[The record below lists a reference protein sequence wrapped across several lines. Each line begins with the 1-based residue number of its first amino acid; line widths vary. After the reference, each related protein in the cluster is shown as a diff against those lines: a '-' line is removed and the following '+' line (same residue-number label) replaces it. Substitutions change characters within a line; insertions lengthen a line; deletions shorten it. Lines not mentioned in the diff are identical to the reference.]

1 MTEREAV
8 ARDLATMLGK
18 DRWVPATAHIV
29 LLIIVLLD
37 AGTGLPRA
45 FKLTWAT
52 AIIATILLRTIL
64 AARAQRA
71 DTDPVTTVRITRVLM
86 VTLGLT
92 WGVGAALA
100 ARYLPPA
107 IFAMLLMALAGL
119 LTGGIN
125 TLAADRWAFPAYA
138 LSLFGPTL
146 VALPLLN
153 PQPATSL
160 EMVLIALFLFFMI
173 VQHRRAHDML
183 VDRQVAD
190 QNQRTL
196 VRKLQAAV
204 AEVRTLQGILPIC
217 ASCKRIKNEAGRWEA
232 VESFVRERTDAE
244 FSHGLCPDCAAR
256 DWGAASNI
264 HRASP

>member
-64 AARAQRA
+64 AARAQRP
-71 DTDPVTTVRITRVLM
+71 DTDPVTTVRITRALM

-119 LTGGIN
+119 LAGGIN
-125 TLAADRWAFPAYA
+125 TLVADRWAFPVYA

-196 VRKLQAAV
+196 VRELQAAV

-256 DWGAASNI
+256 DWGAAPNI

>member
-1 MTEREAV
+1 MNGREAV
-8 ARDLATMLGK
+8 DRDLARMLGK

-37 AGTGLPRA
+37 AGTGLPRS

-52 AIIATILLRTIL
+52 TIIATILLRTIL
-64 AARAQRA
+64 ATRAQRP

-86 VTLGLT
+86 IALGLT

-100 ARYLPPA
+100 PRYLPPA
-107 IFAMLLMALAGL
+107 VFAMLLLALAGL
-119 LTGGIN
+119 LAGGIN
-125 TLAADRWAFPAYA
+125 TLVADRWAFPAYA
-138 LSLFGPTL
+138 LSLFGAPL
-146 VALPLLN
+146 VALPFLN
-153 PQPATSL
+153 PQPGTSL
-160 EMVLIALFLFFMI
+160 EMMLIALFLFFMI

-183 VDRQVAD
+183 VDRQLAD

-196 VRKLQAAV
+196 LRELQASI
-204 AEVRTLQGILPIC
+204 AEVKVLQGILPIC
-217 ASCKRIKNEAGRWEA
+217 ATCKRIKNEAGRWEA

-256 DWGAASNI
+256 DWGATPTAPRS
-264 HRASP
+264 

>member
-8 ARDLATMLGK
+8 ARDLAAMLGK

-37 AGTGLPRA
+37 AGTGLPRS

-52 AIIATILLRTIL
+52 TIIATILLRTIL
-64 AARAQRA
+64 ATRAQRP

-86 VTLGLT
+86 ITLGLT

-100 ARYLPPA
+100 PRYLPPA
-107 IFAMLLMALAGL
+107 VFAMLLMALAGL
-119 LTGGIN
+119 LAGGIN
-125 TLAADRWAFPAYA
+125 TLVADRWAFPAYA
-138 LSLFGPTL
+138 VSLFGPTL
-146 VALPLLN
+146 VA
-153 PQPATSL
+153 ATSL

-173 VQHRRAHDML
+173 VQHRRAHEL
-183 VDRQVAD
+183 LLDRQLAD

-196 VRKLQAAV
+196 VRELQTAL

-217 ASCKRIKNEAGRWEA
+217 ASCKRIHSDGGTWEA
-232 VESFVRERTDAE
+232 VESYVRTHTNAE
-244 FSHGLCPDCAAR
+244 FTHGLCPDCAKR
-256 DWGAASNI
+256 DWGYEGS
-264 HRASP
+264 

>member
-1 MTEREAV
+1 MSEREAV

-52 AIIATILLRTIL
+52 TIIATILLRTIL
-64 AARAQRA
+64 ATRAQRP

-100 ARYLPPA
+100 RQYLPPVVFP
-107 IFAMLLMALAGL
+107 ILLMALAGL
-119 LTGGIN
+119 LAGGIN
-125 TLAADRWAFPAYA
+125 TLVADRWAFPAYA
-138 LSLFGPTL
+138 VSLFGPTL
-146 VALPLLN
+146 VA
-153 PQPATSL
+153 ATSL

-173 VQHRRAHDML
+173 VQHRRAHEL
-183 VDRQVAD
+183 LLDRQLAD

-196 VRKLQAAV
+196 VRELQAAV

-217 ASCKRIKNEAGRWEA
+217 ASCKRIKNESGGWEA
-232 VESFVRERTDAE
+232 VESYVREHTNAE
-244 FSHGLCPDCAAR
+244 FSHGLCPDCAKR
-256 DWGAASNI
+256 DWGAKAR
-264 HRASP
+264 HEV